1 MKDIEKL
8 DTNQPIAEDKDT
20 DIAEDERSKKFTVQ
34 SPQKVSGTVK
44 YTVTGIDEDG
54 EFTET
59 RRFREFYA
67 LGVALNTRWPG
78 CYMPSI
84 PEKKVVGKE
93 DEKFIEERREL
104 LNRFMKEISK
114 YEYITKSEEF
124 KCFSRGKGE
133 VDKLLDKLPK

>member
-1 MKDIEKL
+1 MTGVD
-8 DTNQPIAEDKDT
+8 
-20 DIAEDERSKKFTVQ
+20 DE
-34 SPQKVSGTVK
+34 
-44 YTVTGIDEDG
+44 G

-67 LGVALNTRWPG
+67 LGVSLTTRWPG

-114 YEYITKSEEF
+114 YEYITNSDEF
-124 KCFSRGKGE
+124 KTFSRGKGE
-133 VDKLLDKLPK
+133 VDKLLEKLPK

>member
-1 MKDIEKL
+1 
-8 DTNQPIAEDKDT
+8 
-20 DIAEDERSKKFTVQ
+20 
-34 SPQKVSGTVK
+34 
-44 YTVTGIDEDG
+44 VTGVDDEG

-59 RRFREFYA
+59 RRFREFFA
-67 LGVALNTRWPG
+67 LGTSLITRWPG

-114 YEYITKSEEF
+114 YEYITNSVEF
-124 KCFSRGKGE
+124 KTFSRGKGE